1 MKKLFLPLLL
11 LIGCDQA
18 TEFNN
23 EYVTFGHFYGFCMGE
38 GCIEIYRLTHES
50 VSEDTN
56 DTYPRS
62 DAPYEGNFQK
72 LNDALFEAVHQN
84 LVEIPSELLS
94 TPSGVIGIPDA
105 ADGGG
110 IYFEVIVK
118 GERKFWLLDKNR
130 QYLPEYLHPFVDRV
144 EAAIEV
150 LR

>member
-1 MKKLFLPLLL
+1 MKKLLPALFLLVA
-11 LIGCDQA
+11 CDQ
-18 TEFNN
+18 TNEFNY
-23 EYVTFGHFYGFCMGE
+23 EYVTFGHFHGFCAGE
-38 GCIEIYRLTHES
+38 SCIEMYRLTNES

-72 LNDALFEAVHQN
+72 LDDSLFDAAQEN

-94 TPSGVIGIPDA
+94 TPSGVIGMPDA

-118 GERKFWLLDKNR
+118 GERKFWLIDKNR
-130 QYLPEYLHPFVDRV
+130 QYLPEYLHAFVDRV
-144 EAAIEV
+144 EAAIDV